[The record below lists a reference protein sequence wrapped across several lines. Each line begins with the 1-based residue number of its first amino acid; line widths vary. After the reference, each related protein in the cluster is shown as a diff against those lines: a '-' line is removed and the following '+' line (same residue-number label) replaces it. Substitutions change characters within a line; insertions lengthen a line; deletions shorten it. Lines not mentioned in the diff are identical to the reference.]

1 MNAHRRR
8 RLRAREGSRGWCHA
22 SIGVAREV
30 NTLGSSG
37 DYLGADACRRADGG
51 IPDGGFLGQV
61 YAGAE
66 FAATIT
72 APVMK
77 GRRGGAIPNGNFR
90 ADVHRV
96 AFITPLMIAEL
107 PGTAKLPFT
116 ETKTATR
123 RSPYAHHEGLPFLK

>member
-1 MNAHRRR
+1 MSQGRWWDPGWRLPGAGLCRRR
-8 RLRAREGSRGWCHA
+8 IRGDHNGPGNEG
-22 SIGVAREV
+22 
-30 NTLGSSG
+30 
-37 DYLGADACRRADGG
+37 
-51 IPDGGFLGQV
+51 
-61 YAGAE
+61 
-66 FAATIT
+66 AAW
-72 APVMK
+72 
-77 GRRGGAIPNGNFR
+77 GAIPNGNFR

>member
-1 MNAHRRR
+1 MT
-8 RLRAREGSRGWCHA
+8 
-22 SIGVAREV
+22 
-30 NTLGSSG
+30 TLGSSG

-77 GRRGGAIPNGNFR
+77 GRRGGQFR
-90 ADVHRV
+90 
-96 AFITPLMIAEL
+96 
-107 PGTAKLPFT
+107 
-116 ETKTATR
+116 TATFGR
-123 RSPYAHHEGLPFLK
+123 MFIGWPHHSVDDSRTTGYGQITVHGNKNSDPKVAVCA